1 MLKKGLSVTD
11 TNDYKSLFFEQKIAF
26 HAAMSGE
33 SMIITGGGGVGKSH
47 LIGMIERH
55 HRNIVLC
62 ASTGIAAV
70 NIGGTTLDSFM
81 GFGGR
86 PLDVAQARRV
96 RKDVRERLEKVEAL
110 LIDEGS
116 MVRIDRFECVDARLK
131 VAKRS
136 NKPFGGVQII
146 IVGDFCQL
154 KPIIDKRPEFR
165 RAFIEDYANKLY
177 LFESPTYEEA
187 EFKPYV
193 LTKYIRQGDEEQ
205 RRVLRN
211 LRMGVKINDA
221 VNTINRL
228 ATGKR
233 TDKSIYLCTTNKKA
247 DSVNDERYANLRG
260 REHHFFGRSEGDFK
274 SPPLP
279 DVISLK
285 IGARVMICANS
296 ADKGYYNGDL
306 GFISDISSKS
316 VMVNLDRGPTVEVSA
331 FEWKEYEY
339 TPGSKTLK
347 KEESAKYTQIPIRL
361 AYAIT
366 IHKSQGMT
374 LDDVVL
380 DLNGVFTEAQTYVGL
395 SRVRSFTGLHLVRPL
410 KVSDVKVNKVAID
423 YTKKVSIE
431 AMSRQKEDA
440 EKYDIEIEEAA

>member
-260 REHHFFGRSEGDFK
+260 REYRFFGRSEGDFK
-274 SPPLP
+274 SLPLP

-296 ADKGYYNGDL
+296 ADDG
-306 GFISDISSKS
+306 
-316 VMVNLDRGPTVEVSA
+316 
-331 FEWKEYEY
+331 
-339 TPGSKTLK
+339 
-347 KEESAKYTQIPIRL
+347 
-361 AYAIT
+361 
-366 IHKSQGMT
+366 
-374 LDDVVL
+374 
-380 DLNGVFTEAQTYVGL
+380 
-395 SRVRSFTGLHLVRPL
+395 
-410 KVSDVKVNKVAID
+410 
-423 YTKKVSIE
+423 
-431 AMSRQKEDA
+431 
-440 EKYDIEIEEAA
+440 

>member
-1 MLKKGLSVTD
+1 
-11 TNDYKSLFFEQKIAF
+11 
-26 HAAMSGE
+26 
-33 SMIITGGGGVGKSH
+33 
-47 LIGMIERH
+47 
-55 HRNIVLC
+55 
-62 ASTGIAAV
+62 
-70 NIGGTTLDSFM
+70 
-81 GFGGR
+81 
-86 PLDVAQARRV
+86 
-96 RKDVRERLEKVEAL
+96 
-110 LIDEGS
+110 
-116 MVRIDRFECVDARLK
+116 
-131 VAKRS
+131 
-136 NKPFGGVQII
+136 
-146 IVGDFCQL
+146 
-154 KPIIDKRPEFR
+154 
-165 RAFIEDYANKLY
+165 
-177 LFESPTYEEA
+177 
-187 EFKPYV
+187 
-193 LTKYIRQGDEEQ
+193 
-205 RRVLRN
+205 
-211 LRMGVKINDA
+211 MGVKINDA

-260 REHHFFGRSEGDFK
+260 REYRFFGRSEGDFK
-274 SPPLP
+274 SLPLP

-296 ADKGYYNGDL
+296 ADDGYYNGDL

-339 TPGSKTLK
+339 TPGSKTLE
-347 KEESAKYTQIPIRL
+347 KEESAKYTQMPIRL

-423 YTKKVSIE
+423 YTKKVSLE